1 MVREIKIC
9 ERLSSSVDK
18 TLSILE
24 CISQHAK
31 GLSLAE
37 VVRLV
42 GIPKT
47 TAHRI
52 LEILLAREYVIWHND
67 SEQYSIGIKTLEIGL
82 SGLIGQDI
90 VEVSIPY
97 LRELSEKI
105 GETSFLA
112 VFNNGEIVFLYK
124 AEGTRSIQTTARLG
138 SRYPAYCTALGKAML
153 ANMPIEDA
161 SQVLERKLHKFTE
174 KTVTDRTK
182 LFEELALIRA
192 NDYAVDDEGMEP
204 GLYCIGVPIHNY
216 TGRVIAAISISGPK
230 RRMNENHEA
239 IVSELTQAGDLISK
253 RLGYVPLMKKYQQS
267 R

>member
-1 MVREIKIC
+1 MAREIKVC

-52 LEILLAREYVIWHND
+52 LEILLAREYVIWHKD

-105 GETSFLA
+105 GEFLIYK
-112 VFNNGEIVFLYK
+112 FNVDIFLSAIIDVVLSTITK
-124 AEGTRSIQTTARLG
+124 SRNKKFWKRCNISNKKPLRL
-138 SRYPAYCTALGKAML
+138 T
-153 ANMPIEDA
+153 
-161 SQVLERKLHKFTE
+161 
-174 KTVTDRTK
+174 
-182 LFEELALIRA
+182 
-192 NDYAVDDEGMEP
+192 
-204 GLYCIGVPIHNY
+204 
-216 TGRVIAAISISGPK
+216 
-230 RRMNENHEA
+230 
-239 IVSELTQAGDLISK
+239 
-253 RLGYVPLMKKYQQS
+253 
-267 R
+267 